1 MASWPPGPTSTAT
14 QLEEKVG
21 DILDGVGDSEEVE
34 IDEADTIS
42 VNQDVVRFEVAVRRH
57 PIADLGRPEIHSAVV
72 LLVALEPLLGAVAPA
87 WADLGTAAVG

>member
-21 DILDGVGDSEEVE
+21 DILDGVGGSEEVE
-34 IDEADTIS
+34 IDEADAIPFD
-42 VNQDVVRFEVAVRRH
+42 QEVVRFEVAVRRR
-57 PIADLGRPEIHSAVV
+57 PIAVLVRPEILSSFVLHLAV
-72 LLVALEPLLGAVAPA
+72 EPHLGAVAPA